1 MFELH
6 EAGYTAKNCL
16 VILVFSGHGLSD
28 LAPPQDRIRA
38 DGWTLK
44 LCGAMN
50 ARGTPSTPTLD
61 WNMAT
66 SAMNSSECDV
76 VHILDCCFA
85 AEVCNGG
92 VEILGAS
99 ARNEPAEADPA
110 TCFTEALIEELRRLS
125 SRPTTIVMLFSEI
138 MVNRRAHGLLS
149 IPFYNR
155 KPGKESVILPTKGR
169 QGKNKAPQ
177 IRPDSACILVTAHV
191 DESVARGNVSDLKNW
206 LTTMLLASVLGV
218 DITLEGVWN
227 SSSSIIMFSMPVC
240 VWSQLNSFNGAFTY
254 VGEVTS
260 RNYLLEQSAQGRTK
274 C

>member
-149 IPFYNR
+149 TPFYNR
-155 KPGKESVILPTKGR
+155 KPGKESVILPTKCR

-177 IRPDSACILVTAHV
+177 IRSDSARILVTAHV
-191 DESVARGNVSDLKNW
+191 DEI
-206 LTTMLLASVLGV
+206 LGV
-218 DITLEGVWN
+218 DVTLEGVWN